1 MFFSTILLG
10 HIMTITGAT
19 GLVAMNLWDIRKK
32 YKKDKL
38 AKESIEKSID
48 INEEYTHFFENLG
61 LMDTKKGD
69 WIKVIGDVEKHEFYS
84 KVSFYLSDTLSIAS
98 FQKDTENIR
107 QKLKVAN
114 LEIYEE
120 NGRMIFR
127 SRAPELPAI
136 PYEYTKTPKNLIP
149 LGLDLDGKIA
159 YWNLKKDPHAIVVG
173 TSGSGKS
180 NLLNVLINHIL
191 RNYKGCKLFLGDYKG
206 GMELST
212 YENVSNVISYSESL
226 NDADK
231 LISDIEAEY
240 NSRVEVM
247 KKSGY
252 RDYNKFVN
260 DKPNTSM
267 KRAFVIIDEFS
278 MLLRLNSKKDEF
290 DAMET
295 LIDLSKR
302 IRAVGMHLI
311 LACQKPTITNVPS
324 DLKTNVSCIIGMKT
338 RDAHN
343 SELVIDKAG
352 LEKLDIGESISIIG
366 GEDVFFKAYCIDDET
381 IESTVKQFSKTESAA
396 EKAAG
401 KDTGKVKDLFK

>member
-1 MFFSTILLG
+1 MILG
-10 HIMTITGAT
+10 PIMIAT
-19 GLVAMNLWDIRKK
+19 GLTGLAIKDIFYPLYIEYRTKK
-32 YKKDKL
+32 SSKVHEND
-38 AKESIEKSID
+38 AVEED
-48 INEEYTHFFENLG
+48 ITTQYTRFFENLG
-61 LMDTKKGD
+61 LMDTKNGD
-69 WIKVIGDVEKHEFYS
+69 WIKVMGDVEKHDFYS
-84 KVSFYLSDTLSIAS
+84 KVAFVLSDTLSIAS

-107 QKLKVAN
+107 QKLKVVN

-120 NGRMIFR
+120 NGKMVFR
-127 SRAPELPAI
+127 SRAPELPTI

-149 LGLDLDGKIA
+149 LGLDLDEKVV
-159 YWNLKKDPHAIVVG
+159 YWNLKKDPHAMVIG
-173 TSGSGKS
+173 KSGSGKS
-180 NLLNVLINHIL
+180 NLINVLINHIL
-191 RNYKGCKLFLGDYKG
+191 HNYKGCKLFLGDYKG
-206 GMELST
+206 GMELSI
-212 YENVSNVISYSESL
+212 YENVANVVSYSESL
-226 NDADK
+226 SDADK

-240 NSRVEVM
+240 TSRVEIM
-247 KKSGY
+247 KKAGY

-302 IRAVGMHLI
+302 IRAVGIHII

-343 SELVIDKAG
+343 SELVIDRAG

-366 GEDVFFKAYCIDDET
+366 GEDVFFKSYFIGDDAISET
-381 IESTVKQFSKTESAA
+381 VEKFSKIEQ
-396 EKAAG
+396 ENKPNP
-401 KDTGKVKDLFK
+401 KVKDLFK